1 MTDGTAGEN
10 FIKRMKNDYE
20 LRTIVASAVSVFI
33 TLLFTGYNIFLGA
46 VYGSVWNIFIAI
58 YYALLVG
65 IRTFVLAADRKYK
78 KNAEHNERDRR
89 MKINTFLI
97 QSILLFIIDIALI
110 GPISI
115 MVLQKKVIHFSE
127 LPAIANAAY
136 TTYKLVSAAVNF
148 KKSKKHA
155 NLSVR
160 MLKNINFIDS
170 LVSLL
175 SLQYVLIMTFGEGV
189 TGDMFVWC
197 AISSFAIW
205 GIIVVS
211 SIKSLVK
218 AVKIKKTYKASDI

>member
-1 MTDGTAGEN
+1 MTHGTAD
-10 FIKRMKNDYE
+10 FIKRMKNDHE
-20 LRTIVASAVSVFI
+20 LRTIAASAVSVFI

-46 VYGSVWNIFIAI
+46 VYGSVWNIFIAV

-78 KNAEHNERDRR
+78 KSAEHKERDRH
-89 MKINTFLI
+89 KHINTFLI
-97 QSILLFIIDIALI
+97 HSILLFIIDIALI

-115 MVLQKKVIHFSE
+115 MVMQKKFIAFSSIS
-127 LPAIANAAY
+127 AIANAAY
-136 TTYKLVSAAVNF
+136 TTYKLISAAVNF
-148 KKSKKHA
+148 KRSTKHA

-170 LVSLL
+170 LASLL

-205 GIIVVS
+205 VMIVVS

-218 AVKIKKTYKASDI
+218 AVKVKQAYKSSDI